1 VRPRAGLGRTAG
13 RALRAAACDADAA
26 RSGPG
31 IGSEARAWRA
41 QRYVCHAVGN
51 IAAQAP
57 AWAGRFA
64 EPAFA
69 GALLAPAAGGAGE
82 AVRADALAALARLA
96 RHHPAVLAQA
106 RHALGVPTQRS
117 KYPWQGV
124 QVPGCTRPRRAA
136 LTVLT
141 HTHTVLRLVSASGKP
156 QE

>member
-96 RHHPAVLAQA
+96 RHHPAVLVSMQRAGLCARRQCADADVHARFAQGGA
-106 RHALGVPTQRS
+106 DVGQR
-117 KYPWQGV
+117 V
-124 QVPGCTRPRRAA
+124 ACHVR
-136 LTVLT
+136 
-141 HTHTVLRLVSASGKP
+141 
-156 QE
+156 